1 MLGDLK
7 LYQFQ
12 GSGNCYKVRL
22 ALHQLGRSFSTV
34 EVDVAGGETRTPAFL
49 KLNPAGKVPLLDLG
63 GGRRLSESN
72 AILLHFAEGTAL
84 LPTDRFERAKAY
96 QWLFWEQYSHEPCIA
111 VARSLMH
118 FLGKSAED
126 EPRLPGLWEKGRA
139 ALELMQNVLSTRAF
153 FAGGRYSMA
162 DIALY
167 AYTHV
172 AHEGGF
178 DLEPYPA
185 IRAWMERVAAQPLHI
200 PIDYVIR

>member
-12 GSGNCYKVRL
+12 ESGNCYKVRL

-34 EVDVAGGETRTPAFL
+34 DVDVAGGETRTPAFL

-111 VARSLMH
+111 VARSLIR
-118 FLGKSAED
+118 FLGKSVED
-126 EPRLPGLWEKGRA
+126 EPRLPALWERGRA
-139 ALELMQNVLSTRAF
+139 ALELMQTTLSSRAF
-153 FAGGRYSMA
+153 FAGGRYSVA

-172 AHEGGF
+172 ADEGGF

-200 PIDYVIR
+200 PIDHVFR

>member
-22 ALHQLGRSFSTV
+22 ALHQLGRSFSAI

-72 AILLHFAEGTAL
+72 AILMHFAEGTPL

-111 VARSLMH
+111 VARYLMH

-126 EPRLPGLWEKGRA
+126 EPRLPALWEKGRA
-139 ALELMQNVLSTRAF
+139 ALELMQTTLSARAF
-153 FAGGRYSMA
+153 FAGGRYSVA

-200 PIDYVIR
+200 PIDHVFR